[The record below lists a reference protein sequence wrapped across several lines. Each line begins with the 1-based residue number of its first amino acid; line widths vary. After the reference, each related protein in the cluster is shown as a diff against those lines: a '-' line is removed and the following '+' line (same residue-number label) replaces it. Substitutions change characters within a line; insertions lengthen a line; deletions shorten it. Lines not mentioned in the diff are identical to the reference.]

1 MGRDTNEAGQGDD
14 KLGFVNRNH
23 GFAIQLNDIFLL
35 FPHCW
40 LISWLPFLPSNTY
53 SFSLSISNLLPPAFF
68 AAKFFPLH
76 FNTNRAP
83 RHVPLTPTPG
93 FPGIH
98 STAGA
103 FSPEAKR
110 QSISFKFGVTWLP
123 TMMWRAG
130 KVVHGS
136 RECIHGH
143 TPCVYIYIYILI
155 IKKKFKF
162 IKIKKYF

>member
-1 MGRDTNEAGQGDD
+1 MRLD
-14 KLGFVNRNH
+14 KVMISLGLWIGITDSRSNWMISFFFFPIVGWFH
-23 GFAIQLNDIFLL
+23 GFLFSPRTPTHFLSQS
-35 FPHCW
+35 
-40 LISWLPFLPSNTY
+40 LISCRPLSSPPN
-53 SFSLSISNLLPPAFF
+53 SF
-68 AAKFFPLH
+68 H
-76 FNTNRAP
+76 CTFNTNRAP

-110 QSISFKFGVTWLP
+110 QSISCKFGVTWLP
-123 TMMWRAG
+123 TMIWRAG

-143 TPCVYIYIYILI
+143 TPRVYIYIYILI